1 MVGTSTGRLSS
12 SDPNLQN
19 IPIKTNEGKLIR
31 TAFESKPNYYL
42 LSMDYSQIELRLI
55 AHIAEERSMLSAF
68 NNGVDIHLD
77 TASKIFNKNKN
88 EITSDLRRSAKAIN
102 FGIIYGISPFGLAKQ
117 LKCSNS
123 EAKEFIDSY
132 FLRFPNIRSYM
143 DEIKRKLYS
152 DGYVETLFGRRMHI
166 NIQKN
171 SNQNLKLFS
180 ERQAIN
186 APIQGTAADII
197 KLAMVKVQN
206 KLKEI
211 NSDSKILLQVHD
223 ELVFEV
229 NSKDIEEI
237 IALVKPI
244 MENAHLP
251 VKPLNVKL
259 SVCLLY
265 TSDAADE

>member
-1 MVGTSTGRLSS
+1 
-12 SDPNLQN
+12 
-19 IPIKTNEGKLIR
+19 
-31 TAFESKPNYYL
+31 
-42 LSMDYSQIELRLI
+42 
-55 AHIAEERSMLSAF
+55 
-68 NNGVDIHLD
+68 
-77 TASKIFNKNKN
+77 
-88 EITSDLRRSAKAIN
+88 
-102 FGIIYGISPFGLAKQ
+102 
-117 LKCSNS
+117 
-123 EAKEFIDSY
+123 
-132 FLRFPNIRSYM
+132 M

-237 IALVKPI
+237 IALAKPI

-251 VKPLNVKL
+251 IKPLNVK
-259 SVCLLY
+259 SNFV
-265 TSDAADE
+265 S

>member
-1 MVGTSTGRLSS
+1 MQRAYFF
-12 SDPNLQN
+12 LQ
-19 IPIKTNEGKLIR
+19 KYVQLVLIQ
-31 TAFESKPNYYL
+31 FENNPLK
-42 LSMDYSQIELRLI
+42 EK
-55 AHIAEERSMLSAF
+55 SMLSAF
-68 NNGVDIHLD
+68 NDGVDIHLD
-77 TASKIFNKNKN
+77 TASKIFNKSKN
-88 EITSDLRRSAKAIN
+88 EITSELRRSAKAIN

-123 EAKEFIDSY
+123 EAKEFINSY
-132 FLRFPNIRSYM
+132 FLRFPNIRNYM
-143 DEIKRKLYS
+143 EEIKRKLYS
-152 DGYVETLFGRRMHI
+152 DGYVETLFGRRMYI

-229 NSKDIEEI
+229 NSKNIDELVN
-237 IALVKPI
+237 LVKPI
-244 MENAHLP
+244 MENANLP
-251 VKPLNVKL
+251 IKPLNVKL
-259 SVCLLY
+259 SVDY
-265 TSDAADE
+265 GFANNWADAH

>member
-77 TASKIFNKNKN
+77 TASKIFDKNKN

-132 FLRFPNIRSYM
+132 FLRFPNIRNYM

-186 APIQGTAADII
+186 APIPVSYT
-197 KLAMVKVQN
+197 
-206 KLKEI
+206 
-211 NSDSKILLQVHD
+211 
-223 ELVFEV
+223 
-229 NSKDIEEI
+229 
-237 IALVKPI
+237 
-244 MENAHLP
+244 HLTLP
-251 VKPLNVKL
+251 TKA
-259 SVCLLY
+259 SV
-265 TSDAADE
+265 

>member
-1 MVGTSTGRLSS
+1 MNKKFL
-12 SDPNLQN
+12 
-19 IPIKTNEGKLIR
+19 K
-31 TAFESKPNYYL
+31 
-42 LSMDYSQIELRLI
+42 
-55 AHIAEERSMLSAF
+55 IAEIGMTHDGS
-68 NNGVDIHLD
+68 
-77 TASKIFNKNKN
+77 
-88 EITSDLRRSAKAIN
+88 
-102 FGIIYGISPFGLAKQ
+102 FGLAKQ

-132 FLRFPNIRSYM
+132 FLRFPNIRNYM

-211 NSDSKILLQVHD
+211 NSDSKILLQVH
-223 ELVFEV
+223 
-229 NSKDIEEI
+229 
-237 IALVKPI
+237 
-244 MENAHLP
+244 
-251 VKPLNVKL
+251 L
-259 SVCLLY
+259 SLIHI
-265 TSDAADE
+265 